1 MIKILI
7 TQLNE
12 INKKLAERYYK
23 KELYSFA
30 KCKYTA
36 NELCIILNYKTEIIV
51 RLYKLGAITE
61 DGYREYM
68 LSEDPEFTPLI
79 LDCE

>member
-23 KELYSFA
+23 KELYSFV
-30 KCKYTA
+30 KCKY
-36 NELCIILNYKTEIIV
+36 K
-51 RLYKLGAITE
+51 K
-61 DGYREYM
+61 
-68 LSEDPEFTPLI
+68 
-79 LDCE
+79 